1 MTHSEDT
8 SGLQTNLLIF
18 QRLHKAHSLW
28 PDWLQQKLH
37 LLPPE
42 EYAAHQRTN
51 GTCLCIWKN
60 TDSWFSQV
68 INKNH
73 KKLAQGWPECWKP
86 TYPYSG
92 EALSKMNLGV
102 TALKTY
108 ILSTWKD
115 SCKKTIKNAR
125 LKEKNTAQEPE
136 NQERAVCLSCATR
149 AGRQLSG
156 RGAASTSTALHSVS
170 GTEIGKDCHKHSV
183 VRTVVSLS
191 AFEPQLCHFQALWS
205 SFLVHRNRTKSSIPL
220 TEKSMRQNQ
229 LNHGKP

>member
-37 LLPPE
+37 LFLPE

-60 TDSWFSQV
+60 TDSWFSQI

-115 SCKKTIKNAR
+115 SCKKTIKKCKTER
-125 LKEKNTAQEPE
+125 KKTLLKSQRTRSEPHVSPVPLGQAGSLVAEVQLAQAQP
-136 NQERAVCLSCATR
+136 CTLSLA
-149 AGRQLSG
+149 Q
-156 RGAASTSTALHSVS
+156 
-170 GTEIGKDCHKHSV
+170 K
-183 VRTVVSLS
+183 
-191 AFEPQLCHFQALWS
+191 
-205 SFLVHRNRTKSSIPL
+205 
-220 TEKSMRQNQ
+220 
-229 LNHGKP
+229 